1 MKEKKTSNVFVWACI
16 FVWRYYIYFV
26 QYSIVR
32 SFVHF
37 AYDGLIYIYIYIY
50 IYIERLYILLLVL
63 YVHLKVQDQF
73 GKVSLRNFV
82 LIGLLSYQHHNS
94 KLIVTKML
102 QYVGTSKSR
111 ILHILH
117 PVERPVPVNECC
129 LLLLLLLLLLDN
141 RNSIS

>member
-1 MKEKKTSNVFVWACI
+1 MSVYLRMTLLHLFCT
-16 FVWRYYIYFV
+16 V
-26 QYSIVR
+26 QYR
-32 SFVHF
+32 SFVCSF
-37 AYDGLIYIYIYIY
+37 RIWWFNIYIYIY

-73 GKVSLRNFV
+73 GRVSLRNFV

-94 KLIVTKML
+94 KLIATKML

-129 LLLLLLLLLLDN
+129 LLLLLLLLLLLDN

>member
-1 MKEKKTSNVFVWACI
+1 VCECVSSYDVTTFI
-16 FVWRYYIYFV
+16 L
-26 QYSIVR
+26 YSTVSFVR
-32 SFVHF
+32 SFRIRWF
-37 AYDGLIYIYIYIY
+37 NIYIYIHRKIIY
-50 IYIERLYILLLVL
+50 FL

-73 GKVSLRNFV
+73 GKVSSGNFV
-82 LIGLLSYQHHNS
+82 LIGLLSYQHHNL

-129 LLLLLLLLLLDN
+129 LLLLLLLLLLFGN
-141 RNSIS
+141 RNIIS